1 MLPRLSPAVDHR
13 SLFLG
18 RYERLLVRARRL
30 LGSRVDLAQD
40 LVHEAFV
47 QFITRQP
54 SLEAI
59 DDLDAYLHGMVRH
72 LHLSRVRRA
81 GRFPMLPIADFDS
94 VLVGLH
100 GTDGTAGIHALHELA
115 HLCRYASVRKESSPA
130 ASTLIL
136 RFFWGFAPPAV
147 ARLSHASPMVV
158 AQRLRRAR
166 LEAKMSLATPR
177 RLAFM
182 RQQALPPLVAF
193 DPVAPIHDSCA
204 HALAAIVR
212 TRRGGCL
219 TPDQIVALYARVE
232 SVPTRILAHLASCD
246 GCLDRAARHLGID
259 RDDGLMGGDEA
270 RGAAGAGGS
279 AAFPRA
285 SHVASREGDVEEDAR
300 AGEHGQASYERLR
313 TRTRTACDGDGWLRA
328 VRHHRPSEL
337 HVLANG
343 FLVGSQ
349 RIAGPVNE
357 LSVPVHIDEPLAF
370 VEVVTEQ
377 GVRLLMLDIASPS
390 IGGAASAEAEIS
402 LGDGDGRTV
411 RMSVDF
417 SRSRPQLRCVYA
429 DPLWTPSEL
438 LDAAEPPESDL
449 ADPWPAEVATAAAP
463 APALVPASA
472 SAPAA
477 SSGWLRALFS
487 PRWTTGTLAWR
498 FALALLIGW
507 LLFGGGASTVAAAAG
522 RVWQWVSHAAA
533 DVIGSRA
540 PATTATPRLTSRPIN
555 VAPVA
560 TPPAL
565 VSTPVTAMVTA
576 GSSASPTALVVT
588 QADLMDVELQALQRL
603 DRIGALLGDQ
613 LAVTRTR
620 DQLRISLVVDAP
632 ARAQQVRAALAP
644 IASDR
649 RAVIRIDS
657 AQAVIARAAQRAP
670 RGARAN
676 AGAVRQYAVD
686 ADRTAMQDDLRATV
700 AAARTAPS
708 PDAADLVD
716 AEHDLAR
723 HIVDTSYRAL
733 RHTWALR
740 RLVEAFTV
748 AEASTMSAPA
758 AAAWHDL
765 IATHVQDYRR
775 ELRELRRLLTTV
787 VPSQPTT
794 ATSAPSGSPALSAS
808 TALPVPTAH
817 DASAQDVAALQA
829 SLRRL
834 LAVASDV
841 DEAVQ
846 RSFRSSRSDD
856 ETSASVKTPAFWQTL
871 AEAQNLANA
880 IGPAGANRDP

>member
-1 MLPRLSPAVDHR
+1 MLPRLSPALDHR

-18 RYERLLVRARRL
+18 RYERLVSRAQRL

-54 SLEAI
+54 PLEAI

-100 GTDGTAGIHALHELA
+100 GTDGTARIHALHELA

-166 LEAKMSLATPR
+166 LEAKTSLATPR

-193 DPVAPIHDSCA
+193 DPVAPIHDTCA
-204 HALAAIVR
+204 QALAAIVR
-212 TRRGGCL
+212 TRRGACL
-219 TPDQIVALYARVE
+219 TPDQIATLYARTE
-232 SVPTRILAHLASCD
+232 SVPIRILAHLASCD
-246 GCLDRAARHLGID
+246 ACLDRAARHLGID
-259 RDDGLMGGDEA
+259 RDDGLMGGDEV
-270 RGAAGAGGS
+270 RGAVAGASAVGS
-279 AAFPRA
+279 AFA
-285 SHVASREGDVEEDAR
+285 SDVEVEQDALV
-300 AGEHGQASYERLR
+300 GEQRQASDERLR
-313 TRTRTACDGDGWLRA
+313 ARTQTAFDADGWLRWLHA
-328 VRHHRPSEL
+328 VRHHRPTEL

-357 LSVPVHIDEPLAF
+357 LSVPAHIDEPLAF

-377 GVRLLMLDIASPS
+377 GVRLLMMDIESPS
-390 IGGAASAEAEIS
+390 VGGARTEADFEFE
-402 LGDGDGRTV
+402 DGRTV

-417 SRSRPQLRCVYA
+417 SRSRPQLCCVYA
-429 DPLWTPSEL
+429 DPLWMPSEL
-438 LDAAEPPESDL
+438 VDIAEPPESDL
-449 ADPWPAEVATAAAP
+449 ADPWPSEVAAAAAP
-463 APALVPASA
+463 APSSASVSA
-472 SAPAA
+472 SATTPEPARSA
-477 SSGWLRALFS
+477 GWLRALFS
-487 PRWTTGTLAWR
+487 SRWTRGTLAWR

-522 RVWQWVSHAAA
+522 RVWQWVAHAAA

-540 PATTATPRLTSRPIN
+540 PATTAAPRLASRPIDI
-555 VAPVA
+555 APVA
-560 TPPAL
+560 PSPAL
-565 VSTPVTAMVTA
+565 VSTPVTAIVAA
-576 GSSASPTALVVT
+576 GLHSPTALAAT
-588 QADLMDVELQALQRL
+588 QADLIDVELQALQRL
-603 DRIGALLGDQ
+603 DRIDALLGDQ

-632 ARAQQVRAALAP
+632 ARAQRVRAALAP

-657 AQAVIARAAQRAP
+657 AQTVIARAAKQPP

-676 AGAVRQYAVD
+676 AGAVRQYDVD

-700 AAARTAPS
+700 AAARTALS
-708 PDAADLVD
+708 QDAADLAD

-748 AEASTMSAPA
+748 AEASTMSAPT

-765 IATHVQDYRR
+765 IATHVQGYRR
-775 ELRELRRLLTTV
+775 ELHELTRLLTSV

-794 ATSAPSGSPALSAS
+794 SAPSASVPASQ
-808 TALPVPTAH
+808 
-817 DASAQDVAALQA
+817 DAA
-829 SLRRL
+829 LRRL
-834 LAVASDV
+834 LVVASDV

-856 ETSASVKTPAFWQTL
+856 ETSASVKTPAFWRTL
-871 AEAQNLANA
+871 SEAQHLADA
-880 IGPAGANRDP
+880 IGRTGVERDP